1 MRVSIN
7 DIVKAISSINNQY
20 RDPVATTRMKL
31 EALWEMGD
39 RLISMGVT
47 SPHSVGWAVQK
58 ETRGL
63 IKRPTIF
70 RSHKIRTIW
79 PSKEALIVEIGR
91 LQHLSNLTEILPLI
105 DPAQV
110 VRKQLSKEQIGE
122 LYTHACSDSPRK
134 LKQYLGTL
142 KRTYSNGK
150 LGKSLD
156 RTKHLGQLHSVVSDF
171 KALLAYLLKILDQT
185 ESVERERFRASTTP
199 DELRSF
205 SNMCISL
212 TTKENYRLYKKLDP
226 AIPNS
231 QDKHFYNLYCHFR
244 KILDKAGDVE
254 RARLRRLISAEALAQ
269 MSDMISSVISE
280 TAVTDYKARRELAI
294 SL

>member
-1 MRVSIN
+1 MRANVN
-7 DIVKAISSINNQY
+7 DIIKAISSFNNQY
-20 RDPVATTRMKL
+20 RDPAVTTRMKL

-39 RLISMGVT
+39 RLINMGVT
-47 SPHSVGWAVQK
+47 NPHSVGWAVQK

-70 RSHKIRTIW
+70 RSHKVRTIW
-79 PSKEALIVEIGR
+79 PSKDSLIGEIGR
-91 LQHLSNLTEILPLI
+91 LQHLSNLTEILPLV

-110 VRKQLSKEQIGE
+110 VRKQLSREQIDA
-122 LYTHACSDSPRK
+122 LYTHACSDAPRK
-134 LKQYLGTL
+134 FKQYLGTL

-156 RTKHLGQLHSVVSDF
+156 RSKHLRQLHDIVSDF
-171 KALLAYLLKILDQT
+171 KALLTYLLKILDEK
-185 ESVERERFRASTTP
+185 ESTERERFRITTSHE
-199 DELRSF
+199 ELKSF

-212 TTKENYRLYKKLDP
+212 TTKENYRLYKKLEP
-226 AIPNS
+226 VMPNS
-231 QDKHFYNLYCHFR
+231 RDPHFHSLYCRFR
-244 KILDKAGDVE
+244 KILDKVGDVE

-269 MSDMISSVISE
+269 MSDMISSLNSE
-280 TAVTDYKARRELAI
+280 SAVADYKARRELAI